1 MTVNV
6 GQKANLLNQLCNV
19 TRGHRDAHKMF
30 SKEWNTAHADLQRFS
45 TAYSQALKAEAECYP
60 QAARMRR
67 MLKANEI

>member
-45 TAYSQALKAEAECYP
+45 TAYAQAECYP

-67 MLKANEI
+67 MLKASEI